1 MGVRLIQAKLNT
13 VFQRCHLGFRF
24 CSECQPGFDLQEPL
38 GWSWFT
44 GQFEV
49 GAKVNFHLGHGPMI
63 KTWRQGNVRS
73 PVVIRVH
80 QETGSDH
87 DCAQL

>member
-1 MGVRLIQAKLNT
+1 MGFRSISAKLNT
-13 VFQRCHLGFRF
+13 VFQRCHPGIGF
-24 CSECQPGFDLQEPL
+24 CSECQSGFGLHEPL
-38 GWSWFT
+38 RWFWFT
-44 GQFEV
+44 GQFEI
-49 GAKVNFHLGHGPMI
+49 GAKVNFHHGHGAMI
-63 KTWRQGNVRS
+63 KTWRQGNARS